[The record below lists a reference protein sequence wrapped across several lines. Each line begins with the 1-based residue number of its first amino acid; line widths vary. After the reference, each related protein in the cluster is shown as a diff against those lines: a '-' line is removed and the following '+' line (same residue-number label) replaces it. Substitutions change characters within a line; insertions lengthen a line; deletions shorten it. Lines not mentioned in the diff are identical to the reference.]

1 MCSSGKSGLVIDDI
15 SKTRTL
21 LRCNLCKKVMAW
33 WDYETLSQQEERIK
47 KYNEREGNSIVWT
60 QEQLD
65 ALHRLRKPKE
75 NPIKRGWT
83 EKELEE
89 LA

>member
-21 LRCNLCKKVMAW
+21 LRCYLCRIVMGY
-33 WDYETLSQQEERIK
+33 WDYETAEQQEERIR
-47 KYNEREGNSIVWT
+47 KYNERNGNSVVWT

-65 ALHRLRKPKE
+65 ALHKPAKPKK
-75 NPIKRGWT
+75 NPMKRRWSK
-83 EKELEE
+83 KELEE
-89 LA
+89 LV